1 MGNML
6 KREWFKRLIAVTLS
20 LVVAVTF
27 IPLLGDAAFAEGE
40 DAGEQDTSVDVLVDD
55 NDADAADDSS
65 QIDAVEDETPEEV
78 TPPAAEI
85 SDEVIFEQDAVAAD
99 DNDVT
104 DTDVTS
110 AGILSTLKQ
119 FDFEKKV
126 SASATNLC
134 DVTVKRSGSSI
145 TVNAKFNK
153 GYKDEGSGI
162 TYSQSNLRFK
172 EIYFDANDKTVFGKN
187 TYRNSVTNEVI
198 NLSNVGGTGY
208 HQINLGIYGYNT
220 STKKYDKLGFT
231 PNSWSAVYRVG
242 IFAAPS
248 ASGNIAVYHNYLD
261 YMSPV
266 DGNLINYK
274 LFLEYNG
281 KVYGPMSYLQSAKI
295 TGLAPNSNYGIISY
309 YGVYKDGS
317 WFTGK
322 EEGRYRSLGTYRTG
336 VGTTPQIKSVK
347 VKATKVKKKT
357 QKVYGYYTG
366 LYLGKRKYYRYSIKI
381 TVKLK
386 KAPGTNGIWI
396 NGKKFKG
403 NKKKYTVKLGP
414 YTNYSKPKGKKFTVM
429 IYSYYNNS
437 YGGYSPMYRTV
448 KKVK

>member
-1 MGNML
+1 MH
-6 KREWFKRLIAVTLS
+6 KAKKEIIKKLISIALA
-20 LVVAVTF
+20 LVVGVTF

-40 DAGEQDTSVDVLVDD
+40 DASDEINSYPIEINDDGTAVDEAAGVIAPETDGAEADTPTDAEGETLSPNDENQTLDLGD
-55 NDADAADDSS
+55 NSLESMDISG
-65 QIDAVEDETPEEV
+65 
-78 TPPAAEI
+78 AAEMKAMA
-85 SDEVIFEQDAVAAD
+85 SSFYTL
-99 DNDVT
+99 N
-104 DTDVTS
+104 S
-110 AGILSTLKQ
+110 A
-119 FDFEKKV
+119 
-126 SASATNLC
+126 
-134 DVTVKRSGSSI
+134 RSGSSI
-145 TVNAKFNK
+145 ILNGSFTGSYTANGTTYKKNQMFFHDVVTKDSSGNLKAI
-153 GYKDEGSGI
+153 GYCN
-162 TYSQSNLRFK
+162 Y
-172 EIYFDANDKTVFGKN
+172 KN
-187 TYRNSVTNEVI
+187 S
-198 NLSNVGGTGY
+198 LSNYSVKLT
-208 HQINLGIYGYNT
+208 NLGSPGY
-220 STKKYDKLGFT
+220 YDVRVYVYDSNKQPIGWL
-231 PNSWSAVYRVG
+231 PANRYRVG
-242 IFAAPS
+242 ITAAPS
-248 ASGNIAVYHNYLD
+248 ANGSIAVYHNYLD

-281 KVYGPMSYLQSAKI
+281 RVYGPMSYLQSAKI
-295 TGLAPNSNYGIISY
+295 TGLAPNSNYGIKTY

-322 EEGRYRSLGTYRTG
+322 EEGYYRNLGTYRTG
-336 VGTTPQIKSVK
+336 VGTTPKIKSIK

-366 LYLGKRKYYRYSIKI
+366 LYLGKRKYYKYSIKI

>member
-1 MGNML
+1 MQKIMKNEIIKKL
-6 KREWFKRLIAVTLS
+6 LS
-20 LVVAVTF
+20 VSLALVVAVTF

-40 DAGEQDTSVDVLVDD
+40 DETLPDTTVEEALTDDGVDSPDSVTTE
-55 NDADAADDSS
+55 NDT
-65 QIDAVEDETPEEV
+65 ITEV
-78 TPPAAEI
+78 TPAEDSSNVEVDPAEATSEEDAV
-85 SDEVIFEQDAVAAD
+85 SDEIKSLSDVDLS
-99 DNDVT
+99 NDMQSGETAST
-104 DTDVTS
+104 DTVKAKSTVDNRYFSFSVTRKGRTVYINGAFKS
-110 AGILSTLKQ
+110 AYST
-119 FDFEKKV
+119 
-126 SASATNLC
+126 
-134 DVTVKRSGSSI
+134 R
-145 TVNAKFNK
+145 
-153 GYKDEGSGI
+153 Y
-162 TYSQSNLRFK
+162 
-172 EIYFDANDKTVFGKN
+172 FGKLYIDGN
-187 TYRNSVTNEVI
+187 YIGDFSSYKYNKLENLYFNLDSVNSVFASTGFHSVI
-198 NLSNVGGTGY
+198 VNTHTSSGTKQGDAT
-208 HQINLGIYGYNT
+208 GT
-220 STKKYDKLGFT
+220 
-231 PNSWSAVYRVG
+231 YRVG
-242 IFAAPS
+242 INAAPS
-248 ASGNIAVYHNYLD
+248 ANGSIAVYHNYLD

-266 DGNLINYK
+266 DGNLINYR

-281 KVYGPMSYLQSAKI
+281 RVYGPMSYLQSAKI

-309 YGVYKDGS
+309 YGVYKDGT

-336 VGTTPQIKSVK
+336 VGTTPKIKSIK

-366 LYLGKRKYYRYSIKI
+366 LYLGKRKYYKYSIKI

>member
-20 LVVAVTF
+20 LMVAVTF
-27 IPLLGDAAFAEGE
+27 IPLLGDAAFAESE
-40 DAGEQDTSVDVLVDD
+40 DGVDSNSGASSEILTEQDGFNDAEQPSEVPDADLPESESE
-55 NDADAADDSS
+55 NDADIISDDSEDTIAEQS
-65 QIDAVEDETPEEV
+65 DTINKSDTTESDVEKLPVLGNSSEIKAFASNNVYTLTV
-78 TPPAAEI
+78 TR
-85 SDEVIFEQDAVAAD
+85 
-99 DNDVT
+99 
-104 DTDVTS
+104 
-110 AGILSTLKQ
+110 K
-119 FDFEKKV
+119 
-126 SASATNLC
+126 
-134 DVTVKRSGSSI
+134 GSSLVLNGSFVGSYKYNN
-145 TVNAKFNK
+145 TTYTKAKMVFGEVFVDGKYVGTCSYKNK
-153 GYKDEGSGI
+153 L
-162 TYSQSNLRFK
+162 SNLV
-172 EIYFDANDKTVFGKN
+172 ISLS
-187 TYRNSVTNEVI
+187 SVG
-198 NLSNVGGTGY
+198 STGY
-208 HQINLGIYGYNT
+208 RAVNINVYGVNSDNTRTGLWSTDDIY
-220 STKKYDKLGFT
+220 
-231 PNSWSAVYRVG
+231 YRVG
-242 IFAAPS
+242 IFATPS
-248 ASGNIAVYHNYLD
+248 ANGSIAVYHNYLD

-281 KVYGPMSYLQSAKI
+281 RVYGPMSYLQSAKI

-322 EEGRYRSLGTYRTG
+322 EEGRYRNLGTYRTG
-336 VGTTPQIKSVK
+336 VATTPKIKSIK

-366 LYLGKRKYYRYSIKI
+366 LYLGKRKYYKYSIKI